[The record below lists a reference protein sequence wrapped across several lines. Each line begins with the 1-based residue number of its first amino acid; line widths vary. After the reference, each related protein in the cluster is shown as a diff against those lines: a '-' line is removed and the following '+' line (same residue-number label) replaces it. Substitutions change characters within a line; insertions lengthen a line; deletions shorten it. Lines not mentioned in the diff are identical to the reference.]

1 MVDSYCNGEPS
12 IQNMCPNK
20 HVCER
25 HIGFVTYKSAGA
37 TRPVKFESAFI
48 CRENN
53 FNKFVMCEPFDDTKV
68 IVLENQWI
76 IRDTGKRSSLGLK
89 VYKRIIPKGNYPLV
103 SDGLN
108 YYTTNN
114 LITLEPIDKVT
125 VELEGYYA
133 NDIRSQSK

>member
-1 MVDSYCNGEPS
+1 MVDSYCSGEPS
-12 IQNMCPNK
+12 IQNSCPNRT
-20 HVCER
+20 VCER
-25 HIGFVTYKSAGA
+25 HVGYITYKAAGA

-48 CRENN
+48 CKENN

-68 IVLENQWI
+68 IVLDNNWI
-76 IRDTGKRSSLGLK
+76 IRATGKRSPLGLA
-89 VYKRIIPKGNYPLV
+89 VYKCIVPNRSYPLV
-103 SDGLN
+103 FDGLN

-114 LITLEPIDKVT
+114 LISLEPIDKVT